1 MSRSLSSALVSMT
14 GFAALRGR
22 VGERRFLLEV
32 KSVNHRF
39 CEVNVRLPGRY
50 AAWELPIHK
59 EVKQYFRRGRFD
71 LFIKEESR
79 GVGLASSDFKQ
90 IQRAHQQ
97 LKRIARE
104 LKLPQDIS
112 MDTILTYKQNFMRD
126 EELFDAGSDWPA
138 FKILL
143 LKLFKELQSVRM
155 REGKQLARW
164 FQQTIPKLEKL
175 LVHIRRY
182 VDLQPGHYQAR
193 LSKRI
198 HELGLDTEKGSE
210 RLTAEVALL
219 ADKLDVTEELV
230 RLEAHTKALKDI
242 LRDKEPMGRKIDF
255 LMQEVGREV
264 NTIAAKS
271 QDTKV
276 ASLIVQFK
284 TEIEKIREQAGNV
297 E

>member
-1 MSRSLSSALVSMT
+1 MSRSLSSSLVSMT
-14 GFAALRGR
+14 GFATLRGR
-22 VGERRFLLEV
+22 VAQRRFLLEI

-50 AAWELPIHK
+50 AAWELPIQK

-79 GVGLASSDFKQ
+79 GGGLATSDFKQ
-90 IQRAHQQ
+90 IQSAHQQ
-97 LKRIARE
+97 LKKIART
-104 LKLPQDIS
+104 LKLPQNVTL
-112 MDTILTYKQNFMRD
+112 DTVLNYKQNFMRD

-138 FKILL
+138 FKTLL
-143 LKLFKELQSVRM
+143 LRLFKQLQTVRS
-155 REGKQLARW
+155 REGRQLAGW
-164 FQQTIPKLEKL
+164 FQKTIPLLEKL
-175 LVHIRRY
+175 LEQIRRR
-182 VDLQPGHYQAR
+182 VRLQPGLFESR
-193 LSKRI
+193 LSKRLN
-198 HELGLDTEKGSE
+198 ELKLVDEKGSE
-210 RLTAEVALL
+210 RLSAEVALL

-230 RLEAHTKALKDI
+230 RLTAHIKALKDI
-242 LRDKEPMGRKIDF
+242 LREKEPVGRKIDF

-264 NTIAAKS
+264 NTIASKS

-276 ASLIVQFK
+276 AGLIVQFK